1 MKKRK
6 GVRRLD
12 FLPNKN
18 NKYSIRKFTIG
29 TASILIG
36 STLVFG
42 LPRDVE
48 AAETASE
55 NVNTTNES
63 SQTKDTTPDTASQDI
78 TPTTESNEASQSE
91 TLTSQQ
97 PSSDKT
103 ENTLTQPS
111 NEPTQ
116 ESSSTETP
124 SQEDSKS
131 EETASSST
139 ESSQANETSS
149 QNSESTNTSDS
160 TQDTST
166 EETPTQ
172 EESTAPQDS
181 ASSEDSTQESQSTTE
196 SKDAPTTIPNNQT
209 GDKGVAPDTSEA
221 TRASY
226 ETLTPSIDNTK
237 LTDSLKT
244 VSPDQKETEAQT
256 FLTKYVSEEEAQKI
270 VDEANIDFTTATD
283 QQINEAVLF
292 SAVQNLSDQINQ
304 SSPEAVP
311 MTSFRMAA
319 QPAFATTVQEPNRQ
333 TYTIPDDPKY
343 LYLLRDLGYN
353 ATTVKDN
360 TQLRFSGIGQSG
372 DQMTNKINLNL
383 TKWLNLQSEF
393 VNGGQVHLSFNQPKF
408 FNQIESI
415 TINGVQMTTTN
426 NGQDWSAPISSN
438 TVKSSLIGVVT
449 NTPVVITLKNNQ
461 TLESLGFSNEN
472 PVYLTHTWT
481 TNNGEIAAESIQQTL
496 IKPKLDS
503 QVPQTTQS
511 SGFLTGRM
519 VNTIRYNQD
528 ENAIKSVHLYKPD
541 ENFLQTDY
549 DWLLYIKEQVPKQ
562 LLPYIDLSSI
572 KLYVS
577 DEYGNPISK
586 NRYVNI
592 SADATG
598 LVDTSQVSLI
608 SIMQN
613 QSLSQ
618 LNAARG
624 ELDANVFYGTL
635 GQSRAYTISYKLK
648 NGVTMEQIA
657 KQVNQN
663 ATTTSEARLNFA
675 SWLESDYLDKRVI
688 GKSDGGAPH
697 NRILGSY
704 ATSFIDFYDYD
715 GDGIPDIA
723 DTSPGVN
730 NEDTTPPDAPVIQAI
745 ESGSQTVTGTG
756 ESGATVK
763 VTFPNGQTS
772 TSTVQSNGTWTVA
785 VPSNVTLKIG
795 DTVKVTATDAA
806 GNKSPE
812 SVAQVFG
819 IKIPNP
825 PTINHIEA
833 GSKVISG
840 TGVVGN
846 QVTVTL
852 PGGEK
857 ETATVGADGTWTIN
871 IPSTVSL
878 NDNDVVSAIQNDGQN
893 NSGAYSVIVK
903 DTIAPNAPLI
913 NAVEAG
919 TTQISGQGE
928 NGSLIVVT
936 FPDGQTA
943 LTSVDEHGNWTV
955 DVPLETPLPVVGDVI
970 KATSIDN
977 ADNTSENTIAKAVDT
992 TAPDTPGV
1000 LPVELGET
1008 TVTGTG
1014 EPGATVDVLFKDGTV
1029 KSAQVNQE
1037 GVWTLEATSENLQLN
1052 DSIIVTQ
1059 TDPSQ
1064 NTSLPVEVTVK
1075 DTVPPEAPGVESIE
1089 ANAPQV
1095 KGTSEPNAHIILE
1108 TPDGKVIETDADR
1121 NGNWTADVSNVAP
1134 LQDGSIVVVRQ
1145 QDASSN
1151 TSPVTRVTVKDTV
1164 APEAPTFNEITSSN
1178 SNITGTAEPNS
1189 TVSIKLPNDV
1199 ELTVQA
1205 QQDGSFSVA
1214 IPEGVDLAGGETVQA
1229 TATDAVGNIS
1239 QLTTTTV
1246 KDTTPPDSPIIL
1258 PISSNDTTISGIAEP
1273 NNTINIKMNG
1283 QSLEPVQSDETG
1295 RFTVNIPTV
1304 LNGGEIVTA
1313 TSTDQ
1318 ANNTSTENTTT
1329 VSDETQPEAPTVN
1342 KVTSEDTIITG
1353 TAEPNSTVT
1362 IKFPNRET
1370 AVGEADTN
1378 GKYTINI
1385 PSTIDLRGGETIVV
1399 TATDTDGNTSPA
1411 SETIVEDQTAPNP
1424 PTVNPITSES
1434 TTVTGTAEPN
1444 STVLVTLPGG
1454 SIIEATTEANGQYSV
1469 DFPDTLDLKGGET
1482 ITVVAKDNADNTST
1496 STVNIVEDVTP
1507 PNAPTINPVT
1517 SNSTVVTGTAE
1528 PNSTVTIAFPDGTQF
1543 ETIANA
1549 SGQYYQDISS
1559 VGTLTGGERVT
1570 ATAKDEAGNTSDSSS
1585 AQIIDKTAPD
1595 APSVSEIHSTD
1606 KSIAGTAEP
1615 NSTVE
1620 VVFPD
1625 QTSKTTTTDN
1635 TGKFE
1640 IDMTDAYPLLGG
1652 EELIFSATDSAGN
1665 KSEPSSAIV
1674 LDTTPPKT
1682 PTIETVKSTDT
1693 TLKGQAEPNTIV
1705 TVTFPNGDKA
1715 IGATDRLGQFDLE
1728 MPPNVNLKGGEVLTV
1743 TSTDGAGNTSEE
1755 TTTTVEDQ
1763 TAPEAPTVNP
1773 VTSKTEAITGTGE
1786 AGSKVTVTFPDG
1798 ITATGT
1804 VDEEGRYEVKVPDT
1818 VDLKGGETIK
1828 ATLTDKA
1835 GNTSEATST
1844 IVEDQTAPEAPTVD
1858 SVTSETEVITGTGEA
1873 GSTVTVT
1880 FPDGTTATGTVDEE
1894 GHYEVKIPDT
1904 VDLKGGETIKVTTT
1918 DEAGNQSE
1926 ETTTIVEDKS
1936 APEAPTVDPVTSE
1949 TEVITGTGEAGSKV
1963 TVTFPDGTTATGTVD
1978 EEGRYEVTI
1987 PATVDLKGGETIK
2000 VTSTDKAGNTSE
2012 ETTTT
2017 VEDKSAPEAP
2027 TVNPVTSKTEVI
2039 TGTGEVG
2046 STVTVTFPDGTTAT
2060 GTVNGEGRYEVRIP
2074 DTVDLK
2080 GGETIKVTLT
2090 DKAGNTSEETTTT
2103 VEDKSAPEAPTVN
2116 PVTSETE
2123 VITGTGEAGS
2133 KVTVTFPD
2141 GTTTTGTVNGEG
2153 RYEVKIPDTVDLKG
2167 GETIKV
2173 TTTDEAGNQSEET
2186 TTTVEDKSAPDTP
2199 TVDPVTSE
2207 TEVITGT
2214 GEAGSTVTVTFPD
2227 GTTATGTV
2235 DEEGRYEV
2243 KIPDTVDLKG
2253 GEVLTVTSTD
2263 EAGNKSEETSI
2274 TVEDQT
2280 APEAPTVDP
2289 VTSETEVITG
2299 TGEAGSKVTVTF
2311 PDGTTITGTVDE
2323 EGRYEVK
2330 IPDTVGLKGGETIKV
2345 TLTDSSGNVS
2355 KPTEMVVAQDH
2366 SGMQNKPPKTDE
2378 PTSPGTSDAVITGV
2392 GKPGSTVIVTF
2403 PDGTT
2408 ATGIVKADGSY
2419 EVKVP
2424 NTVNTEDI
2432 DIHKVKVSITTGD
2445 GTMEHDSNVRNEQK
2459 EMNEL
2464 PETGVGSNPSIP
2476 LIGSLATIF
2485 GGLLLLLFKRR
2496 KKKEESDKS

>member
-1 MKKRK
+1 MKKLK
-6 GVRRLD
+6 KANKLD
-12 FLPNKN
+12 FELSENSKSLVRN
-18 NKYSIRKFTIG
+18 LTRG
-29 TASILIG
+29 TVSLLIG
-36 STLVFG
+36 LTLVFG
-42 LPRDVE
+42 ISHEAE
-48 AAETASE
+48 AAEKVAE
-55 NVNTTNES
+55 DIKPIDNQTTNES
-63 SQTKDTTPDTASQDI
+63 SQTIAETATAVPQETPLETS
-78 TPTTESNEASQSE
+78 TNSPSNSKTES
-91 TLTSQQ
+91 TS
-97 PSSDKT
+97 T
-103 ENTLTQPS
+103 EHPH
-111 NEPTQ
+111 EPTQ
-116 ESSSTETP
+116 GITS
-124 SQEDSKS
+124 SQEDGISSKTTPVPS
-131 EETASSST
+131 EESTSELPQTSDASSQ
-139 ESSQANETSS
+139 EGNF
-149 QNSESTNTSDS
+149 TNTS
-160 TQDTST
+160 TTPQNTSPA
-166 EETPTQ
+166 ETTIG
-172 EESTAPQDS
+172 
-181 ASSEDSTQESQSTTE
+181 QESQTTE
-196 SKDAPTTIPNNQT
+196 EVLPIPAETQSVSESNNANTEISNEKASDATHKEATSNTKLSTSKAGSTSEIPEAQNADKTTLTKSLKDAPP
-209 GDKGVAPDTSEA
+209 K
-221 TRASY
+221 
-226 ETLTPSIDNTK
+226 
-237 LTDSLKT
+237 
-244 VSPDQKETEAQT
+244 QKEVKT
-256 FLTKYVSEEEAQKI
+256 
-270 VDEANIDFTTATD
+270 
-283 QQINEAVLF
+283 
-292 SAVQNLSDQINQ
+292 Q
-304 SSPEAVP
+304 SSPRKSHRLA
-311 MTSFRMAA
+311 SR
-319 QPAFATTVQEPNRQ
+319 PASAIKQQ
-333 TYTIPDDPKY
+333 TGRKSYIIPDDRKY
-343 LYLLRDLGYN
+343 LYLLRDLGYD
-353 ATTVKDN
+353 ALTVKER
-360 TQLRFSGIGQSG
+360 TQLRFAGIS
-372 DQMTNKINLNL
+372 QMEAQTTSHIHLVL
-383 TKWLNLQSEF
+383 TKWLDLKNEF
-393 VNGGQVHLSFNQPKF
+393 TRGGKIHLSFRQEKF
-408 FNQIESI
+408 FKAIEGI
-415 TINGVQMTTTN
+415 TINGVRMETTN
-426 NGQDWSAPISSN
+426 NGQDWSASVSGS
-438 TVKSSLIGVVT
+438 TVKSGLIGVVT

-461 TLESLGFSNEN
+461 TLESLGFSYEH
-472 PVYLTHTWT
+472 PVHLTHTWT
-481 TNNGEIAAESIQQTL
+481 TNSGEIAAESIQQTTITPQL
-496 IKPKLDS
+496 NPKA
-503 QVPQTTQS
+503 PKETR
-511 SGFLTGRM
+511 LTSFVSGRM
-519 VNTIRYNQD
+519 INRLLYQHNKKTIY
-528 ENAIKSVHLYKPD
+528 SVHIYKPD
-541 ENFLQTDY
+541 QSFWRTDY
-549 DWLLYIKEQVPKQ
+549 GWVLYIKEQIPKK
-562 LLPYIDLSSI
+562 LLPYIDTSSI

-598 LVDTSQVSLI
+598 LVDTSKVSLI

-675 SWLESDYLDKRVI
+675 SWLESDYLDKRAI

-785 VPSNVTLKIG
+785 VPAGTTLKHNDTVSATLTDQANNQSIASTATVRDTIAPNAVSINPIQDTDRMITGSNAEAGSTVKVTFNNGLTVNANVDPNGNWTLAVPSNVTLKIG

-812 SVAQVFG
+812 SAAQVFG

-852 PGGEK
+852 PGGAK
-857 ETATVGADGTWTIN
+857 ETATVGADGAWTIN

-878 NDNDVVSAIQNDGQN
+878 NDNDAVSAIQNDGQN

-1052 DSIIVTQ
+1052 DSIVVTQ

-1075 DTVPPEAPGVESIE
+1075 DTDPPEAPGVESIE

-1239 QLTTTTV
+1239 QLATTTV

-1273 NNTINIKMNG
+1273 NSTINIKMNG

-1434 TTVTGTAEPN
+1434 TTITGTAEPN

-1454 SIIEATTEANGQYSV
+1454 SIIAATTEANGQYSV
-1469 DFPDTLDLKGGET
+1469 DFPDTLDLKGRET

-1517 SNSTVVTGTAE
+1517 SKSTVVTGTAE
-1528 PNSTVTIAFPDGTQF
+1528 PNSTVTIEFPDGTQF

-1682 PTIETVKSTDT
+1682 PTIETVNSTDT

-1728 MPPNVNLKGGEVLTV
+1728 IPPNVNLKGGEVLTV
-1743 TSTDGAGNTSEE
+1743 TTTDGAGNTSEE

-1763 TAPEAPTVNP
+1763 T
-1773 VTSKTEAITGTGE
+1773 
-1786 AGSKVTVTFPDG
+1786 
-1798 ITATGT
+1798 
-1804 VDEEGRYEVKVPDT
+1804 
-1818 VDLKGGETIK
+1818 
-1828 ATLTDKA
+1828 
-1835 GNTSEATST
+1835 
-1844 IVEDQTAPEAPTVD
+1844 
-1858 SVTSETEVITGTGEA
+1858 
-1873 GSTVTVT
+1873 
-1880 FPDGTTATGTVDEE
+1880 
-1894 GHYEVKIPDT
+1894 
-1904 VDLKGGETIKVTTT
+1904 
-1918 DEAGNQSE
+1918 
-1926 ETTTIVEDKS
+1926 
-1936 APEAPTVDPVTSE
+1936 
-1949 TEVITGTGEAGSKV
+1949 
-1963 TVTFPDGTTATGTVD
+1963 
-1978 EEGRYEVTI
+1978 
-1987 PATVDLKGGETIK
+1987 
-2000 VTSTDKAGNTSE
+2000 
-2012 ETTTT
+2012 
-2017 VEDKSAPEAP
+2017 
-2027 TVNPVTSKTEVI
+2027 
-2039 TGTGEVG
+2039 
-2046 STVTVTFPDGTTAT
+2046 
-2060 GTVNGEGRYEVRIP
+2060 
-2074 DTVDLK
+2074 
-2080 GGETIKVTLT
+2080 
-2090 DKAGNTSEETTTT
+2090 
-2103 VEDKSAPEAPTVN
+2103 APEAPTVN

-2141 GTTTTGTVNGEG
+2141 GTTSEGIVNEEGHYEVKVPDTVDLKGGETIKVTLTDEAGNTSEATSITVEDQTAPEAPTVDTVTSETEVITGTGEAGSKVTVTFPDGTTATGMVNEEGRYEVNIPGTVDLKGGEVLTVTSTDKAGNTSEATSITVEDQTAPEAPTVDPVTSETEAITGTGEAGSKVTVTFPNGTTTTGTVNGEG

-2173 TTTDEAGNQSEET
+2173 TSTDEAGNTSEATSTIVEDQTAPEAPTVNPVTSET
-2186 TTTVEDKSAPDTP
+2186 EVITGTGEAGSKVTVTFPDGTTVTGTVNEAGRYEVKIPDTVDLKGGETIKVTSTDEAGNTSEATSTIVEDQTAPEAPTVNPVTSETEVITGTGEAGSKVTVTFPDGTTATGMVNEEGRYEVNIPGTVDLKGGEVLTVTSTDKAGNTSEATSITVEDQTAPEAPTVNPVTSETEVITGTGEAGSKVTVTFPDGTTSEGIVNEEGHYEVKVPATVDLKGGETIKVTSTDKAGNTSEATSTIVEDQTAPEAP

-2243 KIPDTVDLKG
+2243 KIPDTVGLKG
-2253 GEVLTVTSTD
+2253 GETIKVTSTD
-2263 EAGNKSEETSI
+2263 KAGNTSEETSI

-2299 TGEAGSKVTVTF
+2299 TGEA
-2311 PDGTTITGTVDE
+2311 
-2323 EGRYEVK
+2323 
-2330 IPDTVGLKGGETIKV
+2330 
-2345 TLTDSSGNVS
+2345 
-2355 KPTEMVVAQDH
+2355 
-2366 SGMQNKPPKTDE
+2366 
-2378 PTSPGTSDAVITGV
+2378 
-2392 GKPGSTVIVTF
+2392 
-2403 PDGTT
+2403 
-2408 ATGIVKADGSY
+2408 
-2419 EVKVP
+2419 
-2424 NTVNTEDI
+2424 
-2432 DIHKVKVSITTGD
+2432 
-2445 GTMEHDSNVRNEQK
+2445 
-2459 EMNEL
+2459 
-2464 PETGVGSNPSIP
+2464 
-2476 LIGSLATIF
+2476 
-2485 GGLLLLLFKRR
+2485 
-2496 KKKEESDKS
+2496 

>member
-103 ENTLTQPS
+103 EKTLTQPS

-131 EETASSST
+131 EETAPSST

-196 SKDAPTTIPNNQT
+196 SKDAPSTIPNNQT

-372 DQMTNKINLNL
+372 DQITNKINLNL

-723 DTSPGVN
+723 DTYPGVN

-763 VTFPNGQTS
+763 VTFPSGQTS
-772 TSTVQSNGTWTVA
+772 TSTVQSNGTWTVAVPAGTTLKHNDTVSATLTDQANNQSKASAVIVKDTIAPNAVSINPIQDTDRMITGSNAEAGSTVKVTFNNGLTVNANVDPNGNWTLA

-852 PGGEK
+852 PGGAK

-1064 NTSLPVEVTVK
+1064 NTSLPVEVTIK

-1121 NGNWTADVSNVAP
+1121 NGNWTADVSNVAS

-1189 TVSIKLPNDV
+1189 TVSIKLPNDI
-1199 ELTVQA
+1199 ELTVQS

-1304 LNGGEIVTA
+1304 LNGGEIITA

-1434 TTVTGTAEPN
+1434 TTITGTAEPN

-1454 SIIEATTEANGQYSV
+1454 SIIAATTEANGQYSV

-1517 SNSTVVTGTAE
+1517 SKSTVVTGTAE
-1528 PNSTVTIAFPDGTQF
+1528 PNSTVTIEFPDGTQF

-1559 VGTLTGGERVT
+1559 VGTITGGERVT

-1625 QTSKTTTTDN
+1625 QTSKTMTTDS

-1763 TAPEAPTVNP
+1763 TAPEAPTVDS
-1773 VTSKTEAITGTGE
+1773 VTSETTVITGTGE
-1786 AGSKVTVTFPDG
+1786 AGATVTVMFPDGTTATGTVNEEGRYEVKVPDTVDLKGGETIKVTSTDEAGNTSKETTITVEDQTAPDAPTVDPVTSETTVITGTGEARSTVTVTFPDG
-1798 ITATGT
+1798 TITTGT

-1818 VDLKGGETIK
+1818 VDLKGGEV
-1828 ATLTDKA
+1828 LTVTTTDGA
-1835 GNTSEATST
+1835 GNTSEA
-1844 IVEDQTAPEAPTVD
+1844 
-1858 SVTSETEVITGTGEA
+1858 
-1873 GSTVTVT
+1873 
-1880 FPDGTTATGTVDEE
+1880 
-1894 GHYEVKIPDT
+1894 
-1904 VDLKGGETIKVTTT
+1904 
-1918 DEAGNQSE
+1918 
-1926 ETTTIVEDKS
+1926 
-1936 APEAPTVDPVTSE
+1936 
-1949 TEVITGTGEAGSKV
+1949 
-1963 TVTFPDGTTATGTVD
+1963 
-1978 EEGRYEVTI
+1978 
-1987 PATVDLKGGETIK
+1987 
-2000 VTSTDKAGNTSE
+2000 
-2012 ETTTT
+2012 
-2017 VEDKSAPEAP
+2017 
-2027 TVNPVTSKTEVI
+2027 
-2039 TGTGEVG
+2039 
-2046 STVTVTFPDGTTAT
+2046 
-2060 GTVNGEGRYEVRIP
+2060 
-2074 DTVDLK
+2074 
-2080 GGETIKVTLT
+2080 
-2090 DKAGNTSEETTTT
+2090 
-2103 VEDKSAPEAPTVN
+2103 
-2116 PVTSETE
+2116 
-2123 VITGTGEAGS
+2123 
-2133 KVTVTFPD
+2133 
-2141 GTTTTGTVNGEG
+2141 
-2153 RYEVKIPDTVDLKG
+2153 
-2167 GETIKV
+2167 
-2173 TTTDEAGNQSEET
+2173 T

-2214 GEAGSTVTVTFPD
+2214 G
-2227 GTTATGTV
+2227 
-2235 DEEGRYEV
+2235 
-2243 KIPDTVDLKG
+2243 
-2253 GEVLTVTSTD
+2253 
-2263 EAGNKSEETSI
+2263 
-2274 TVEDQT
+2274 
-2280 APEAPTVDP
+2280 
-2289 VTSETEVITG
+2289 
-2299 TGEAGSKVTVTF
+2299 
-2311 PDGTTITGTVDE
+2311 
-2323 EGRYEVK
+2323 
-2330 IPDTVGLKGGETIKV
+2330 
-2345 TLTDSSGNVS
+2345 
-2355 KPTEMVVAQDH
+2355 
-2366 SGMQNKPPKTDE
+2366 
-2378 PTSPGTSDAVITGV
+2378 
-2392 GKPGSTVIVTF
+2392 
-2403 PDGTT
+2403 
-2408 ATGIVKADGSY
+2408 
-2419 EVKVP
+2419 
-2424 NTVNTEDI
+2424 
-2432 DIHKVKVSITTGD
+2432 
-2445 GTMEHDSNVRNEQK
+2445 
-2459 EMNEL
+2459 
-2464 PETGVGSNPSIP
+2464 
-2476 LIGSLATIF
+2476 
-2485 GGLLLLLFKRR
+2485 
-2496 KKKEESDKS
+2496 